1 MTLLIFLDIPEQKT
15 WELERDLESSRDR
28 VSALTRESEARQKE
42 IEEAKNAQGSS
53 SAKCTTLEESN
64 SR

>member
-42 IEEAKNAQGSS
+42 IEEARNSQGSA